1 MCVCVCARGDHCTW
15 RGQQVV
21 DVDGFRAVG
30 TFEQL
35 LLQLFSQGRVG
46 LDALFQLQ
54 PQVSDLRKQLAEIPR
69 AGGSRILGSL
79 SGSCEQ

>member
-1 MCVCVCARGDHCTW
+1 MLGDLCTW

-21 DVDGFRAVG
+21 DVDGFRAG
-30 TFEQL
+30 GRFEQL
-35 LLQLFSQGRVG
+35 LLQFFSQGRVG

-54 PQVSDLRKQLAEIPR
+54 PQVSDLREQLAEIPR

-79 SGSCEQ
+79 AGSCEQ